1 MNGAV
6 AAPAEPPALPLA
18 RQTVYLPFR
27 FGYRTLAEPV
37 RTMQVLQLPFTHIRP
52 EHAEQVL
59 AAAPDEDCL
68 IRSMPVEAPLPRVSR
83 FRGRLRFVPRQYQ
96 RHFIDLTTGWEAYQS
111 RFSSK
116 SRSSMRRK
124 VRKLAEASDGTVDW
138 RQYDTPEGIQEFHRL
153 AREVSART
161 YQERLLDAG
170 LPGGKG
176 FVKQLLERA
185 REGRVRGY
193 LLFLDGQPIA
203 YLYCPIDDG
212 ILRYAFLGY
221 LQEYSDLS
229 PGTVL
234 QWLVL
239 EALFLEGRFALFD
252 FSPGEGAHKSL
263 FGKDSRYCADVYLL
277 RPSWR
282 NRALVYSHLA
292 VTDLSRFASAV
303 LSRLRLKGRAKRR
316 ARATATG

>member
-1 MNGAV
+1 MSTAV
-6 AAPAEPPALPLA
+6 AASVEPSALPLA
-18 RQTVYLPFR
+18 RQSVYLPFR

-37 RTMQVLQLPFTHIRP
+37 RTMQVLQLPFTRIRV
-52 EHAEQVL
+52 EHAEQIL
-59 AAAPDEDCL
+59 AAAPEEDCL
-68 IRSMPVEAPLPRVSR
+68 IRSMPVEAPLPRISR

-96 RHFIDLTTGWEAYQS
+96 RHFIDLTTGWEAYQA

-124 VRKLAEASDGTVDW
+124 VRKLADASGGAVDW
-138 RQYDTPEGIQEFHRL
+138 RQYDTPEGIQEFHQL
-153 AREVSART
+153 AREVSSRT

-170 LPGGKG
+170 LPGSEG
-176 FVKQLLERA
+176 FIEQMLERA

-193 LLFLDGQPIA
+193 LLFLHGQPIA

-221 LQEYSDLS
+221 LQEHADLS

-239 EALFLEGRFALFD
+239 EALFREGRFALFD

-263 FGKDSRYCADVYLL
+263 FGKDARFCADLYLL

-282 NRALVYSHLA
+282 NRALVYSYLA
-292 VTDLSRFASAV
+292 VTDLSRLVSAA
-303 LSRLRLKGRAKRR
+303 LGRLRLKGRAKRH
-316 ARATATG
+316 ARAASAG

>member
-1 MNGAV
+1 MNGAI
-6 AAPAEPPALPLA
+6 AAPPESPALPLA

-27 FGYRTLAEPV
+27 FGYRTLAEPM
-37 RTMQVLQLPFTHIRP
+37 RTMQVLQLPFTRIRA
-52 EHAEQVL
+52 EHAEEIL
-59 AAAPDEDCL
+59 TAAPDEDCL

-96 RHFIDLTTGWEAYQS
+96 RHFIDLTTGWDAYQG
-111 RFSSK
+111 RFSAK
-116 SRSSMRRK
+116 TRASMRRK
-124 VRKLAEASDGTVDW
+124 VRKLAEASGGAVDW
-138 RQYDTPEGIQEFHRL
+138 RQYDTPEGIQEFHQL

-170 LPGGKG
+170 LPGGKA
-176 FVKQLLERA
+176 FVEQLVERA

-193 LLFLDGQPIA
+193 LLFLQGQPIA

-221 LQEYSDLS
+221 LQEHADLS

-239 EALFLEGRFALFD
+239 EALFHEERFALFD

-282 NRALVYSHLA
+282 NRALVYSYLA
-292 VTDLSRFASAV
+292 VTELSRLASDV
-303 LSRLRLKGRAKRR
+303 LSRLQLKGRAKRR
-316 ARATATG
+316 ARAAAAG